1 MKKSII
7 FINFFILIFLNG
19 QQRGLQIENGIR
31 SEIIISIDSQTHSDY
46 GLSYPITYEF
56 IVPDNS
62 SNLKA
67 YRKFQKEQD
76 WSLINEYTAEDFFN
90 GIEAVRFDYYAST
103 CFLSIAF
110 SDLSDSI
117 FIKITDNIENI
128 IESAYSKTSQYYDNR
143 DGVVTITAD
152 DWADW
157 NNDNF
162 IETCENFRDLN
173 LWVSCGIVTEVGD
186 TNTWSS
192 IQNQLDLGN
201 VEAVSHSRTH
211 PFAPYDDLEGEVL
224 GSIEDLKNHLDLPNL
239 SRYGDNE
246 YIYVWIAPYGD
257 YDEEIDSM
265 VSDAGYLVT
274 RLTDWGDNW
283 FSNWNQELYKYDPVG
298 ASIEVGSQSYWGS
311 TDTTELNSTFDWVL
325 LFGGIYHLMCHPNI
339 LEWDQDF
346 TWNHIEHISNRKN
359 VWYVGF
365 GHLYLYRFLQ
375 SMVPELEIYDNQNNN
390 INPEKFIVYPNYP
403 NPFNPYT
410 TLHYHLLNDGL
421 VSIKIYDS
429 SGRLIEKPILNYQN
443 SGYKKFRWSGINN
456 RGQKLSSG
464 LYFYKIESDGYS
476 STQSMMLLK

>member
-1 MKKSII
+1 MKNIII
-7 FINFFILIFLNG
+7 FINISALTAVSMDSARLKVES
-19 QQRGLQIENGIR
+19 GLR
-31 SEIIISIDSQTHSDY
+31 SETIISIDSQSHLKY

-56 IVPDNS
+56 IIPDNS
-62 SNLKA
+62 SNLNA
-67 YRKFQKEQD
+67 YRKFKKEQE

-90 GIEAVRFDYYAST
+90 GIEAVRFDYYT
-103 CFLSIAF
+103 GMCFLSIAF

-117 FIKITDNIENI
+117 FLKITDNIGNI
-128 IESAYSKTSQYYDNR
+128 IESTYSKTSQYYDNR
-143 DGVVTITAD
+143 DAVVTITAD

-162 IETCENFRDLN
+162 IESCQNFRDLN

-211 PFAPYDDLEGEVL
+211 PFAPYDDTEGEVL
-224 GSIEDLKNHLDLPNL
+224 GSMGDLKNHLDFPNL

-246 YIYVWIAPYGD
+246 YIYVWVAPYGD

-265 VSDAGYLVT
+265 VSSAGYLVT

-283 FSNWNQELYKYDPVG
+283 FSDWDHELYKFDPVG

-311 TDTTELNSTFDWVL
+311 TDTIQLNSTFNWVL
-325 LFGGIYHLMCHPNI
+325 LFGGIYHLMSHPNI

-346 TWNHIEHISNRKN
+346 TWSHLEHISNRKN

-375 SMVPELEIYDNQNNN
+375 STVPELEIYGKENNN
-390 INPEKFIVYPNYP
+390 INPEKIVVYPNYP
-403 NPFNPYT
+403 NPFNLST
-410 TLHYHLLNDGL
+410 TLHYSLSDGG
-421 VSIKIYDS
+421 VINITIYDS
-429 SGRLIEKPILNYQN
+429 NGRVVARPVFLNQN
-443 SGYKKFRWSGINN
+443 SGYNKISWDGLND

-464 LYFYKIESDGYS
+464 SYFYKIEIGDDS
-476 STQSMMLLK
+476 QIRKMLLLK